1 MEGER
6 MSFDEKTG
14 RFEALGSFADMM
26 KSLSMHLHDPN
37 PEVALRSRM
46 LMAMMPGLDEAMKEE
61 ARRQTPATSVAIA
74 GLDVATTFLGNMVRH
89 MTDDEKDVP
98 KGSASSARPCRTI
111 CAAPLSWS
119 RRIFAGRADQEIKM
133 PPIDPP
139 IRWKDN
145 TA

>member
-1 MEGER
+1 MESER

-98 KGSASSARPCRTI
+98 KGMRVFGKAMQDHMRR
-111 CAAPLSWS
+111 AAQLVEEKLRGQSGP
-119 RRIFAGRADQEIKM
+119 R
-133 PPIDPP
+133 
-139 IRWKDN
+139 N
-145 TA
+145 